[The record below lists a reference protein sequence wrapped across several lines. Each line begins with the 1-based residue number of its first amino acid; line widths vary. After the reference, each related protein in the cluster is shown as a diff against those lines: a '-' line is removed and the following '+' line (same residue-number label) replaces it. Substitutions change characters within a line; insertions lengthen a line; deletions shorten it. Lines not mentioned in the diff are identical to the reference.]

1 MPSLSSAYRRKV
13 MGRPVGIIGVGQTN
27 HGRRND
33 VSYPELVREAVLRA
47 FEDSGLNPSDIDG
60 VVSGTMPS
68 MMEGVA
74 LTHFY
79 FADAMQAAGKQIL
92 KTETCGS
99 TGVSIAHTAYYWVS
113 SGMADVVLAVGHEKM
128 NEGDA
133 QATMTT
139 VVEPFYQRYFIA
151 GAPGVFSMQS
161 QMWADRYGIPEEK
174 IRDAAAYISVQH
186 HNAAFENPYAHVKIR
201 VSMDDV
207 KNARLITYPV
217 RLLDVCPTSDGACA
231 VIFASKDKL
240 KRFGRKPA
248 WVKGVGYRGEE
259 YYFGDS
265 DKGLWQ
271 SAVQSAKQA
280 YDQAGIKNPRKELDV
295 AEVYNPFTFQEMLFY
310 ECFGFC
316 EQGGAPDLVLKG
328 TFDKSGELPCDP
340 SGGVLCTN
348 PIGATG
354 LIRVAE
360 AVLQVTGKA
369 GDHQIPGAKTALSHA
384 MGGVDQF
391 NGVMIVGSN
400 L

>member
-1 MPSLSSAYRRKV
+1 
-13 MGRPVGIIGVGQTN
+13 MGRAVAIIGVGQTQ
-27 HGRRND
+27 HGRRMD
-33 VSYPELVREAVLRA
+33 LAYPDLVREAVLRV
-47 FEDSGLNPSDIDG
+47 FEDTGLSPKDIDG

-68 MMEGVA
+68 MMEGIA

-79 FADAMQAAGKQIL
+79 FADAMQAIGKPIL

-99 TGVSIAHTAYYWVS
+99 TGVSIAHTAYYWVA
-113 SGMADVVLAVGHEKM
+113 SGMADLVLAVGHEKM
-128 NEGDA
+128 NEGNS

-139 VVEPFYQRYFIA
+139 VAEPFYQRYFIS

-161 QMWADRYGIPEEK
+161 QMWTARFGLSEEK
-174 IRDAAAYISVQH
+174 IRDAAAFISVTH
-186 HNAAFENPYAHVKIR
+186 HDSAFDNPYAHVKLR
-201 VSMDDV
+201 VTMDDV
-207 KNARLITYPV
+207 KNARVITYPI
-217 RLLDVCPTSDGACA
+217 RLLDVCPNSDGACA
-231 VIFASKDKL
+231 VIFASEKMAK
-240 KRFGRKPA
+240 KIGKKAA

-265 DKGLWQ
+265 DKVVWQ
-271 SAVQSAKQA
+271 SAIQAARQA

-295 AEVYNPFTFQEMLFY
+295 AEVYNPFTYQEMLFY

-316 EQGGAPDLVLKG
+316 DFGASPDLVLKG
-328 TFDKSGELPCDP
+328 TFARKGQLPCDP
-340 SGGVLCTN
+340 SGGTLCTN

-360 AVLQVTGKA
+360 AALQVTGRA
-369 GDHQIPGAKTALSHA
+369 GAHQIPGAKLALAHA

-391 NGVMIVGSN
+391 NGIMILGSK

>member
-1 MPSLSSAYRRKV
+1 
-13 MGRPVGIIGVGQTN
+13 MGRAVAIIGVGQTQ
-27 HGRRND
+27 HGRRMD
-33 VSYPELVREAVLRA
+33 VAYPDLVREAVLRV
-47 FEDSGLNPSDIDG
+47 FEDTGLLPKDIDG

-68 MMEGVA
+68 MMEGIA

-79 FADAMQAAGKQIL
+79 FADAMQAIGKPIL

-99 TGVSIAHTAYYWVS
+99 TGVSIAHTAYYWVA
-113 SGMADVVLAVGHEKM
+113 SGMADLVLAVGHEKM
-128 NEGDA
+128 NEGNS

-139 VVEPFYQRYFIA
+139 VAEPFYQRYFIS

-161 QMWADRYGIPEEK
+161 QMWTARYGLSEEK
-174 IRDAAAYISVQH
+174 IRDAAAFISVTH
-186 HNAAFENPYAHVKIR
+186 HDSAFDNPYAHVKLR
-201 VSMDDV
+201 VTMDDV
-207 KNARLITYPV
+207 KNARVITYPI
-217 RLLDVCPTSDGACA
+217 RLLDVCPNSDGACA
-231 VIFASKDKL
+231 VIFASEKMAK
-240 KRFGRKPA
+240 KIGKKAA

-265 DKGLWQ
+265 DKVVWQ
-271 SAVQSAKQA
+271 SAIQAARQA

-295 AEVYNPFTFQEMLFY
+295 AEVYNPFTYQEMLFY

-316 EQGGAPDLVLKG
+316 DFGASPDLVLKG
-328 TFDKSGELPCDP
+328 TFARKGELPCDP
-340 SGGVLCTN
+340 SGGTLCTN

-360 AVLQVTGKA
+360 AALQVTGRA
-369 GDHQIPGAKTALSHA
+369 GAHQIPRAKLALAHA

-391 NGVMIVGSN
+391 NGIMILGSK

>member
-1 MPSLSSAYRRKV
+1 
-13 MGRPVGIIGVGQTN
+13 
-27 HGRRND
+27 
-33 VSYPELVREAVLRA
+33 
-47 FEDSGLNPSDIDG
+47 
-60 VVSGTMPS
+60 
-68 MMEGVA
+68 
-74 LTHFY
+74 
-79 FADAMQAAGKQIL
+79 
-92 KTETCGS
+92 
-99 TGVSIAHTAYYWVS
+99 
-113 SGMADVVLAVGHEKM
+113 
-128 NEGDA
+128 
-133 QATMTT
+133 MTT

-174 IRDAAAYISVQH
+174 IRDAAAYISVTH
-186 HNAAFENPYAHVKIR
+186 HDSAFDNPYAHVKLR
-201 VSMDDV
+201 VTADDV

-231 VIFASKDKL
+231 VIFASEEVVKKL
-240 KRFGRKPA
+240 GKKAA

-265 DKGLWQ
+265 DKGVWQ
-271 SAVQSAKQA
+271 SAVQAAKQA
-280 YDQAGIKNPRKELDV
+280 YKQAGIKNPRKELDV

-316 EQGGAPDLVLKG
+316 GLGESPDLVLKG
-328 TFDKSGELPCDP
+328 TFARKGELPCDP

-360 AVLQVTGKA
+360 AALQVMGKA
-369 GDHQIPGAKTALSHA
+369 GEHQVSGARLALSHA

-391 NGVMIVGSN
+391 NGVMIVGSE

>member
-1 MPSLSSAYRRKV
+1 
-13 MGRPVGIIGVGQTN
+13 
-27 HGRRND
+27 
-33 VSYPELVREAVLRA
+33 
-47 FEDSGLNPSDIDG
+47 
-60 VVSGTMPS
+60 
-68 MMEGVA
+68 
-74 LTHFY
+74 
-79 FADAMQAAGKQIL
+79 MQAVGKPIM

-128 NEGDA
+128 NEGNA

-139 VVEPFYQRYFIA
+139 VAEPFYQRYFIA

-174 IRDAAAYISVQH
+174 IRDAAAHISVTH
-186 HNAAFENPYAHVKIR
+186 HNSAFDNPYAHVKLKVTI
-201 VSMDDV
+201 DDV

-231 VIFASKDKL
+231 VIFASEKVIRKL
-240 KRFGRKPA
+240 GRKAA
-248 WVKGVGYRGEE
+248 WVRGVGYRGEE
-259 YYFGDS
+259 YFFGDS

-271 SAVQSAKQA
+271 SASQAAKQA
-280 YDQAGIKNPRKELDV
+280 YDQAGITNPRRDLDV

-316 EQGGAPDLVLKG
+316 GLGESPDLVLKG
-328 TFDKSGELPCDP
+328 TFDRKGALPCDP

-360 AVLQVTGKA
+360 AALQVMGKA
-369 GDHQIPGAKTALSHA
+369 GDHQIPGARLAFSHA

-391 NGVMIVGSN
+391 NGVMILGSE
-400 L
+400 LK